1 MSISVVEAG
10 KVKAKF
16 IAEQTKRIVTIDP
29 SLLPDDVADVI
40 SKTLETSALP
50 PYWPLHVWHG
60 DALVEVT
67 VAEVLTQK
75 YTYHGSLCLDP
86 LEPEYDDGRLVGK
99 LYLDQSMPCINSFAR
114 GGQAYSLNDYTLE
127 IHLHANLHN
136 ATNDTLDILEQ
147 RMEVFNYGGSLAI
160 PIKGK
165 LCVLDRTLMLHLLS
179 GLITYLDKK
188 ENPCDPSVQLVE
200 GVLTVGAKKDI
211 NPITGFVD
219 HPIIDSK
226 LRLLSKKGYDKLMEL
241 LGVFDHSKFDFSDSK
256 LSPNEVTSN
265 LTRLYAPF
273 TEFDLA
279 GPDDKSILVAAI
291 FSAVV
296 RQALPTCPAFGFDA
310 PMQGSGKTLL
320 AETIA
325 IIGSGEKAPALA
337 PGRSDYDEEFR
348 KRLLTLLM
356 AGEKVCLFDN
366 IVGAFDSPSFAAA
379 LTSGVYQD
387 RILRTSRSPKV
398 LVKTLFL
405 MTGNN
410 LTLTGD
416 MSRRVLRA
424 RLKPDNHDLTKREY
438 SFDPVVKATAMRKQI
453 ICSVLSLINHW
464 KHCGQPRQSGSMTS
478 FSEWDTLV
486 RQPLAFIATQLP
498 QSGLVDVLD
507 VSVRQQGDNGD
518 KEALIAL
525 LISLASSFGINQRFK
540 AGEVHNFYKVADH
553 NHIADAILAFRTR
566 DQLQSSQKIG
576 NLLREFV
583 DRNVDGLVLRSSRA
597 SGSLSYRVE
606 LTEDTHKQSIEQL
619 TPSRYYLSASN
630 DSKVG

>member
-1 MSISVVEAG
+1 VP
-10 KVKAKF
+10 
-16 IAEQTKRIVTIDP
+16 R
-29 SLLPDDVADVI
+29 
-40 SKTLETSALP
+40 
-50 PYWPLHVWHG
+50 
-60 DALVEVT
+60 
-67 VAEVLTQK
+67 
-75 YTYHGSLCLDP
+75 
-86 LEPEYDDGRLVGK
+86 
-99 LYLDQSMPCINSFAR
+99 INSFAR
-114 GGQAYSLNDYTLE
+114 GGQAYSLSDHALE
-127 IHLHANLHN
+127 IYLHANLHS
-136 ATNDTLDILEQ
+136 ATNDTLDILEK
-147 RMEVFNYGGSLAI
+147 RMEAFNYGGSLAI
-160 PIKGK
+160 PMKGK

-188 ENPCDPSVQLVE
+188 LQPCDPSVQLVE

-226 LRLLSKKGYDKLMEL
+226 LRMLSKKGYDRRMKL
-241 LGVFDHSKFDFSDSK
+241 LGIFDHSEFDFSDKK
-256 LSPNEVTSN
+256 LSPDDVTFH

-273 TEFDLA
+273 TEFSLS

-296 RQALPTCPAFGFDA
+296 RQVLPTCPAFGFDA

-348 KRLLTLLM
+348 KRLLTILM

-387 RILRTSRSPKV
+387 RILRSSRSPKV
-398 LVKTLFL
+398 LVRTLFL

-416 MSRRVLRA
+416 MTRRVLRA
-424 RLKPDNHDLTKREY
+424 RLKPDDHNLTKREY
-438 SFDPVVKATAMRKQI
+438 SFDPVVKATVMRKQI

-464 KHCGQPRQSGSMTS
+464 KHCGQPRQSGTMPS

-486 RQPLAFIATQLP
+486 RQPLALIAAQLP

-507 VSVRQQGDNGD
+507 VSVRQQGDSGD
-518 KEALIAL
+518 KDALIAL
-525 LISLASSFGINQRFK
+525 LIALASIFGINQRFK
-540 AGEVHNFYKVADH
+540 AGDVHNRYKMSDH
-553 NHIADAILAFRTR
+553 NHVADAILAFKKR

-576 NLLREFV
+576 NLLREYV
-583 DRNVDGLVLRSSRA
+583 DKNVDGLVLRSSRVN
-597 SGSLSYRVE
+597 GSLSYKVE
-606 LTEDTHKQSIEQL
+606 LTEDTHRQSIERF
-619 TPSRYYLSASN
+619 PSSSCGLIASN
-630 DSKVG
+630 DQKLG